1 MRPLPGIK
9 MDRQLE
15 ILRTIA
21 LNSQYLSDVRNL
33 ERRLPDVIAGLG
45 KAARVR
51 RVYLYENSTLP
62 DGRILGSHRLG
73 WSAFRQF
80 ILHNCQK
87 YQNLDY
93 QDIGFGGWIEKLL
106 AGKPVYGHI
115 DDYSVSEVE
124 FLRNEQ
130 IISFAIIPILSGER
144 CWGFVGFDDYQRERV
159 WTAGEI
165 ESLMYVG
172 RAVGTAFENLRLF
185 HAEGLRRREAE
196 ILNEVSGFLTQ
207 SLDLHDALSRALDT
221 LIRHLTGELTISL
234 TLLDEK
240 QKVLVVLLQKSN
252 HPYHPDHEVGVCLD
266 LAEVSVSQL
275 VMVTKRPYTIPI
287 LTEADATQERVR
299 LAVKAGL
306 AAILYLPLLV
316 QSEAVG
322 VLHIDVYHH
331 PRRFSTEEITIC
343 QGIANLMAAAIERDR
358 LQTTERQQL
367 QLART
372 LQQVGTLQTTRLG
385 LEVVYQTIFSL
396 LSQVIQFDSVSI
408 QLFDEEND
416 QLNLVASSGF
426 SNEIIVKNF
435 ILSIAD
441 HCLSKFSEGQFVN
454 IIADTHKD
462 PRWVISDELSYIHSW
477 VGALLRINDRSIG
490 ILNVDSKEI
499 NAFTEQ
505 DAATIA
511 AFANQAAIA
520 IENARLYDNARK
532 QANELAILNEVAVV
546 TAAIMNIDELLT
558 QTTELLATRLYHD
571 SFGFVLIDE
580 VNETAWLH
588 WSFFGA
594 EDRVLMQ
601 PFPLENSVTGV
612 VVKTGLPIIVPDVSQ
627 EPRYWHIGN
636 DYQSAVAVP
645 LQVDNRVIGVIKV
658 ESTRLNAFS
667 EDDIKFLMT
676 LAGLIG
682 IAIVRIRLYKRLQE
696 QSESLAEEVAARTLE
711 LQSERDRTL
720 TILESVGESILV
732 MDRNAVILYANQA
745 AELQSGYSRLELVGR
760 MLNML
765 ESGLT
770 PETTYAE
777 MLKTIFQGST
787 WSGELV
793 NRRKSGTIY
802 DVSTTVTPIRNAHQE
817 IVNFVS
823 VQADITRLKEVDRLK
838 TKFVTN
844 VSHELRTPLTNI
856 KTYVTLLEMGRNENW
871 QRYLKVLH
879 HETDRLTQLIQDLL
893 DLSRLEIEAVP
904 VRPTAVDLSQII
916 REYIDI
922 FAAKADI
929 RQISLHVNVAPKL
942 PVAHIEA
949 RHLGQLLTN
958 LLGNALNY
966 TPPGGQIWV
975 SAGAKVDAQETQL
988 WLKVAD
994 NGMGIDDADIPFL
1007 FDRFFRS
1014 DLVQTQGIPGTGLG
1028 LAICQEIVKRYNG
1041 RIEVHS
1047 TLGQGAA
1054 FTVWLPISLESKVA
1068 DSSPA

>member
-1 MRPLPGIK
+1 

-45 KAARVR
+45 MAAGVR
-51 RVYLYENSTLP
+51 RVYLYENKTLP

-80 ILHNCQK
+80 MLHNCQK

-93 QDIGFGGWIEKLL
+93 QAIGFAGWIARLL
-106 AGKPVYGHI
+106 ASKPVYGNLE
-115 DDYSVSEVE
+115 DYSAAEVE
-124 FLRNEQ
+124 FLKKEQ
-130 IISFAIIPILSGER
+130 IKSFAIIPIFSGDH

-172 RAVGTAFENLRLF
+172 RAVGTAFENMRLF
-185 HAEGLRRREAE
+185 RAEGLRRREAE
-196 ILNEVSGFLTQ
+196 ILNQVSGFLTQ

-221 LIRHLTGELTISL
+221 LICHLTGELTISL

-240 QKVLVVLLQKSN
+240 QKALIVILQKSN
-252 HPYHPDHEVGVCLD
+252 HPYPPDQEIGEQIDLD
-266 LAEVSVSQL
+266 DVSVSQL
-275 VMVTKRPYTIPI
+275 VLVTKRPYTIPI
-287 LTEADATQERVR
+287 LTKADATQERAR
-299 LAVKAGL
+299 RAITAGL
-306 AAILYLPLLV
+306 SAILYLPLLV
-316 QSEAVG
+316 RSEVVG
-322 VLHIDVYHH
+322 VLHIDVYLH
-331 PRRFSTEEITIC
+331 PRQFSTEEITIC

-372 LQQVGTLQTTRLG
+372 LQQVGALQTTRLG

-396 LSQVIQFDSVSI
+396 LSQVITFDSVSI

-416 QLNLVASSGF
+416 HLNLVASSGF
-426 SNEIIVKNF
+426 TNEIIVKNF
-435 ILSIAD
+435 IHSIAS
-441 HCLSKFSEGQFVN
+441 HCLSKFSAGQYVT
-454 IIADTHKD
+454 IIADTYND
-462 PRWVISDELSYIHSW
+462 PRWVGSDELSYIHSW

-490 ILNVDSKEI
+490 ILNVDSKES

-520 IENARLYDNARK
+520 IENARLYENARQ
-532 QANELAILNEVAVV
+532 QANELAILNEVAMV

-558 QTTELLATRLYHD
+558 QTTELLTTRLYHD

-580 VNETAWLH
+580 ATGTAWLH
-588 WSFFGA
+588 WSFLGA
-594 EDRVLMQ
+594 EDSIFMQ
-601 PFPLENSVTGV
+601 PFPMENSVTGFV
-612 VVKTGLPIIVPDVSQ
+612 AKTGSPIIVPDVSQ
-627 EPRYWHIGN
+627 ELRYWRIGKN
-636 DYQSAVAVP
+636 YQSAVAVP
-645 LQVDNRVIGVIKV
+645 LQIDNRVIGVIKV
-658 ESTRLNAFS
+658 ESASLNAFT

-676 LAGLIG
+676 LAGLVG
-682 IAIVRIRLYKRLQE
+682 VAIARIRLYKRLQA

-720 TILESVGESILV
+720 AILESVGESILV

-745 AELQSGYSRLELVGR
+745 AELQSGYTRLELVGR

-770 PETTYAE
+770 PEATYAE

-793 NRRKSGTIY
+793 NRRKSGSTY
-802 DVSTTVTPIRNAHQE
+802 DVSTTVTPIVNARQE

-856 KTYVTLLEMGRNENW
+856 KTYVTLLEMGRSENW

-904 VRPTAVDLSQII
+904 VRPTAVDLPQII

-929 RQISLHVNVAPKL
+929 RQITLHVNVASKL
-942 PVAHIEA
+942 PMAHIEA

-975 SAGAKVDAQETQL
+975 SAGTKEDMQQTQL
-988 WLKVAD
+988 WLKIAD

-1014 DLVQTQGIPGTGLG
+1014 DVVQTRGIPGTGLG

-1047 TLGQGAA
+1047 TPGQGAA
-1054 FTVWLPISLESKVA
+1054 FTVWLPINQENKVA